1 MKTLERTL
9 KSPEFLLYGDHF
21 LIHASIK
28 SLCRTPETGNTLHQ
42 LHFNFKKLTSNFQ
55 FLKNSIHSTR
65 KLMPMLNH
73 HLVIFKVSK

>member
-9 KSPEFLLYGDHF
+9 KSPEFLPYGDYF
-21 LIHASIK
+21 LIHADIK

-65 KLMPMLNH
+65 
-73 HLVIFKVSK
+73 